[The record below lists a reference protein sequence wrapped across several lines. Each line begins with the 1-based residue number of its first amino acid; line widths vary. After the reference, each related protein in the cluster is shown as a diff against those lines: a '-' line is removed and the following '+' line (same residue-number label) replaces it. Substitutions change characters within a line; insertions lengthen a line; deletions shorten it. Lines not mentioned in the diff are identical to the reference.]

1 MMDIVYLLAI
11 ALVNGNIKS
20 QKDGTSLVVSRG
32 INSAFIGFVVD
43 LKNIVV
49 RRDR

>member
-1 MMDIVYLLAI
+1 MDIVYLFAI
-11 ALVNGNIKS
+11 ALVNGII
-20 QKDGTSLVVSRG
+20 QDGTSLAVSKG

-43 LKNIVV
+43 LKNIVE